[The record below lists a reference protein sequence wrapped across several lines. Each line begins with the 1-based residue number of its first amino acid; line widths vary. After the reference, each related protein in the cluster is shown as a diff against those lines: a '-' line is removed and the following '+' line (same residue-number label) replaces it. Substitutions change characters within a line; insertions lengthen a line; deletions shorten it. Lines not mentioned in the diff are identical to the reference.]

1 MPRKAREPA
10 PLPTLRQSGS
20 LEAAMEAFRAD
31 VHTAAEMYVDEKEQG
46 KRAAIEAVIRLLFD
60 LQPEAA
66 IWRRPFVAIAQ
77 ELDHASRGGRPW
89 REWEI
94 KAVSAATVDV
104 LFSMG
109 IDEQTAS
116 EAVSGVLHEHKL
128 AFGKARSE
136 KPAWESVKELR
147 ESLLKRRGPP
157 KAIDYFDDRRGE
169 FSKFLDALDR
179 PIEVKREIALGM
191 FRDYL
196 AKLKGK

>member
-1 MPRKAREPA
+1 
-10 PLPTLRQSGS
+10 
-20 LEAAMEAFRAD
+20 MEAFRAD

-136 KPAWESVKELR
+136 KPAWETVKELR
-147 ESLLKRRGPP
+147 ESLLKCKGP
-157 KAIDYFDDRRGE
+157 KRAVGYFDDIRGE
-169 FSKFLDALDR
+169 FSKTVNILNH
-179 PIEVKREIALGM
+179 PIEIKREIALDA
-191 FRDYL
+191 FRKFL
-196 AKLKGK
+196 ATWKGK